1 MIVATVFWGYLS
13 RYEPRCNICVPISY
27 WWRRIARLGISGWA
41 NEASVCICLRES
53 GTLIS
58 RHGGQTH
65 AYRNNT
71 GRGVFLRCVF
81 RIRGTSGGGNILAY

>member
-1 MIVATVFWGYLS
+1 MFLFVIGGGELLGWEYLVG
-13 RYEPRCNICVPISY
+13 PMRCRFVS
-27 WWRRIARLGISGWA
+27 
-41 NEASVCICLRES
+41 CLRES